1 MAVVIALGESD
12 PTEVIL
18 KDIAIIFLSV
28 ISVVLLLFANPVG
41 KFLRDEGIDVIT
53 RIFGLLLLAN
63 AVGSIL
69 TSRAKF
75 LPGLTQ

>member
-12 PTEVIL
+12 PSEVIL
-18 KDIAIIFLSV
+18 KDIAFIFLSV

-41 KFLRDEGIDVIT
+41 KFLRDEGSDVIT
-53 RIFGLLLLAN
+53 RIFGPLLLAIS
-63 AVGSIL
+63 VGSIL